1 MLEIFAIPYLAIS
14 GVIGWLIFQPFLP
27 AHQSESLLPAKITT
41 TDLLAIALP
50 ISIIFSFARL
60 ITPLSNMSISMQ
72 ATMAVIALLIA
83 IPWLTAGLFLVPKTF
98 QVTFFKRLAIM
109 GIIAPFGILL
119 TIGWI
124 GFLIW
129 ACAYS
134 LLYSVPSTI
143 AIAAA
148 TFGLRILSVWVCQHN
163 PNIVVEG
170 ANEPDT
176 INEDH

>member
-27 AHQSESLLPAKITT
+27 AHQSESLLPAKIAI
-41 TDLLAIALP
+41 TDLLAISLP
-50 ISIIFSFARL
+50 ISIVFSFARL
-60 ITPLSNMSISMQ
+60 IAPLGNMSGSMQ
-72 ATMAVIALLIA
+72 ATVAVTALLVA
-83 IPWLTAGLFLVPKTF
+83 VPWLAAGLFLVPKTF
-98 QVTFFKRLAIM
+98 QVTFFKRMAIM
-109 GIIAPFGILL
+109 GVIAPFGILL

-129 ACAYS
+129 ACTYS

-148 TFGLRILSVWVCQHN
+148 TLGLRILSFWVCQADSE
-163 PNIVVEG
+163 VVVKNAVEHDMVP
-170 ANEPDT
+170 EDT
-176 INEDH
+176 

>member
-27 AHQSESLLPAKITT
+27 AHQSESLLPAKITI

-50 ISIIFSFARL
+50 ISIVFSFARV
-60 ITPLSNMSISMQ
+60 ITPLGDLSGSMQ
-72 ATMAVIALLIA
+72 ATVAVTALLVA
-83 IPWLTAGLFLVPKTF
+83 IPWLAAGLFLVPKTF
-98 QVTFFKRLAIM
+98 QVTFFKRVTIM
-109 GIIAPFGILL
+109 GLIAPFGILL
-119 TIGWI
+119 TVGWI

-148 TFGLRILSVWVCQHN
+148 TLGLRILSVWVCQAN
-163 PNIVVEG
+163 SKIVVEG
-170 ANEPDT
+170 AAEHDTVNEE
-176 INEDH
+176 N